1 MLVKVKESKDRGS
14 SFRSNLNLSEIVVIA
29 GSELLLCNDA
39 LSPLVD
45 LVAELVDGG
54 REHIV
59 RLDASELH
67 GLPVVLIGNLLEVK
81 ADNLGFFAQ
90 SNG

>member
-1 MLVKVKESKDRGS
+1 MIIKVKESKDRGS

-45 LVAELVDGG
+45 LVAKLVDGG
-54 REHIV
+54 
-59 RLDASELH
+59 
-67 GLPVVLIGNLLEVK
+67 
-81 ADNLGFFAQ
+81 
-90 SNG
+90 